1 MPVNHLLNIMEELK
15 KFRERSK
22 LKHLCRSEIYK
33 AYFAHYAAY
42 FDSKDSSKITISG
55 KMFDI

>member
-1 MPVNHLLNIMEELK
+1 MEELK

-55 KMFDI
+55 KMFDR